1 MIFNSSNSFTIYS
14 SRDYGRSLNTRAAIF
29 RQGTTEENDAQRSA
43 ECQLLETRKFQI
55 KGVEY
60 VGSLMSI
67 GALIGI
73 LLLFQI
79 ETFDIGV
86 VSKDLDSMKSWW
98 TTDVLRTQLGYP
110 EWHSDFAQE
119 RERVLQWMN
128 ASNYLGIRTQN
139 GEEHGWEHGSVQSMK
154 QYETLVLAYDNQAKY
169 PATTWLYDIGSF
181 RFDDEIMP
189 ITKGTPNEMTF
200 AAYDTAYQTDLLK
213 QCHSKYKPYEV
224 MESWNEYS
232 YRVNDRVINN
242 YKVNLWGLL
251 VSIYL
256 ISALF
261 QGWRGYSYG
270 INYRPLGPDVGRWVE
285 YAITSPLMIMVIAI
299 SAGIREV
306 SLIVC
311 LLFMQLVL
319 IFFGYV
325 LEFFQED
332 FLTWKKYNLFS
343 HLVGKHGTDLNK
355 MNFGKRHHGS
365 SLKINFAGGE
375 PNHET
380 KHLMEPEHEPHDEQ
394 SKDSQKQP
402 APATV
407 DDFLEKMSEQ
417 KSCGNFSLF
426 SNITEVVNSRRA
438 AISLVYLL
446 AFTLWGVMWTVIV
459 VHLIRSDYILDDCSE
474 SPQKMPTIVYVIVFG
489 QCAMFFLFGAISAY
503 FWLVRLLPTSRKLDA
518 SAGDNVKGI
527 LQDVRKDTQQMWL
540 DAAFYYGVMNVSS
553 KLYLEITIFFF
564 VAMYQSNINKH
575 V

>member
-1 MIFNSSNSFTIYS
+1 M
-14 SRDYGRSLNTRAAIF
+14 
-29 RQGTTEENDAQRSA
+29 SA

-60 VGSLMSI
+60 VGSLLSI

-73 LLLFQI
+73 LLLFQV

-86 VSKDLDSMKSWW
+86 VSQDLDSMKSWW
-98 TTDVLRTQLGYP
+98 TTDDLRTQLGYP

-119 RERVLQWMN
+119 RKRVLQWMN

-139 GEEHGWEHGSVQSMK
+139 GEEYDWESKVSMK

-189 ITKGTPNEMTF
+189 STQGTGGQITFKLTDEL
-200 AAYDTAYQTDLLK
+200 YQTDLLK

-232 YRVNDRVINN
+232 YRVSDRVINN

-270 INYRPLGPDVGRWVE
+270 INYRPLAPDVGRWVE

-343 HLVGKHGTDLNK
+343 KLIGKGNHVAHLNNIKFN
-355 MNFGKRHHGS
+355 KRHHGNG
-365 SLKINFAGGE
+365 LKINFADVE
-375 PNHET
+375 QHET
-380 KHLMEPEHEPHDEQ
+380 KPLVSEEHSGTEPVVPSNVEP
-394 SKDSQKQP
+394 
-402 APATV
+402 AATV
-407 DDFLEKMSEQ
+407 DDFLEKISQ
-417 KSCGNFSLF
+417 PQSCGNFSLF

-438 AISLVYLL
+438 VISLVYLL

-459 VHLIRSDYILDDCSE
+459 THLIRSDYILDDCSE

-489 QCAMFFLFGAISAY
+489 QGAMFFLFGAISAY
-503 FWLVRLLPTSRKLDA
+503 FWLVRLLPTSRKLD
-518 SAGDNVKGI
+518 SKQDVKAI
-527 LQDVRKDTQQMWL
+527 LQDVRKDTQSMWL

-575 V
+575 M

>member
-1 MIFNSSNSFTIYS
+1 MIFNSLNSFTIYS
-14 SRDYGRSLNTRAAIF
+14 SRDYGRSLNTRAAMF
-29 RQGTTEENDAQRSA
+29 RQGNTGENKTQRAA
-43 ECQLLETRKFQI
+43 ECELLETRKYQI

-60 VGSLMSI
+60 VGSLLSL

-73 LLLFQI
+73 LLLFQV

-86 VSKDLDSMKSWW
+86 VSQDLDAMKLWW
-98 TTDVLRTQLGYP
+98 DDDPLRAELGYP

-119 RERVLQWMN
+119 RKRVLQWMN
-128 ASNYLGIRTQN
+128 ASNHLGIRTQN
-139 GEEHGWEHGSVQSMK
+139 GEEHDWNSVESMK

-189 ITKGTPNEMTF
+189 STKGTQEPTTF
-200 AAYDTAYQTDLLK
+200 KLAGSMFQTDLLK
-213 QCHSKYKPYEV
+213 QCNSKYKPYEV

-232 YRVNDRVINN
+232 YRVSDRVINN

-343 HLVGKHGTDLNK
+343 HLVGKHGTDLNT

-365 SLKINFAGGE
+365 SLKINFAGATS
-375 PNHET
+375 HET
-380 KHLMEPEHEPHDEQ
+380 KGLMDDDDHVEPHNEP
-394 SKDSQKQP
+394 SKDSKNRP

-407 DDFLEKMSEQ
+407 DDFLEKISEQ
-417 KSCGNFSLF
+417 TSCGNFSLF

-503 FWLVRLLPTSRKLDA
+503 FWLVRLLPTSKKLD
-518 SAGDNVKGI
+518 SNENVKVI
-527 LQDVRKDTQQMWL
+527 LKEVRNDTQQMWL

-575 V
+575 M

>member
-29 RQGTTEENDAQRSA
+29 VQGTEDENKEQMSA
-43 ECQLLETRKFQI
+43 ECLLLETRKFQI

-60 VGSLMSI
+60 VGSLLSI

-73 LLLFQI
+73 LLLFQV

-86 VSKDLDSMKSWW
+86 VSQDLDSMKSWW
-98 TTDVLRTQLGYP
+98 TTDDLRTQLGYP

-119 RERVLQWMN
+119 RKRVLQWMN
-128 ASNYLGIRTQN
+128 ASNHLGIRTQN

-189 ITKGTPNEMTF
+189 ITKGTQGEMTF
-200 AAYDTAYQTDLLK
+200 AATDTIYQTDLLK

-232 YRVNDRVINN
+232 YRVSDRVINN

-343 HLVGKHGTDLNK
+343 QLVGTDRKHLQNMT
-355 MNFGKRHHGS
+355 FGKRHHS
-365 SLKINFAGGE
+365 SGLKINLADRDPETEAMIGG
-375 PNHET
+375 
-380 KHLMEPEHEPHDEQ
+380 KGKEPEQ
-394 SKDSQKQP
+394 QT

-489 QCAMFFLFGAISAY
+489 QGAMFFLFGAISAY

-575 V
+575 M